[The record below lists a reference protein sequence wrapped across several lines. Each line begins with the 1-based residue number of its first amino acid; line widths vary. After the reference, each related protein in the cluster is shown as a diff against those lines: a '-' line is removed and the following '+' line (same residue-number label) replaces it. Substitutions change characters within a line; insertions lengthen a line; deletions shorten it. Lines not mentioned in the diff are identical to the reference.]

1 MLAYMHASAAPAQ
14 VSPAELA
21 QELNRLW
28 MHLMRQGTP
37 RLYAVLD
44 ELEISMA
51 HVKALHALAGT
62 RCELSVKDYAE
73 HIGCSLPNA
82 SRMAEALLK
91 RGFAERR
98 EDPDDRRIRRLRI
111 TEAGQDAVR
120 RIDTARLEGL
130 EAYTSGMT
138 PEQRSALHAALVAI
152 PYADTAAPEPAR

>member
-1 MLAYMHASAAPAQ
+1 MHAPAAPPH

-28 MHLMRQGTP
+28 MHLMRAGTP

-44 ELEISMA
+44 ELDLPMA
-51 HVKALHALAGT
+51 HVKALHALEGARG
-62 RCELSVKDYAE
+62 EVSVKDYAGQ
-73 HIGCSLPNA
+73 IGCSLPNA

-98 EDPDDRRIRRLRI
+98 EDDDDRRIRRLRI
-111 TEAGQDAVR
+111 TEAGRDAVR

-138 PEQRSALHAALVAI
+138 AEQRSALYAALIAI
-152 PYADTAAPEPAR
+152 PQPDPDVPEDAR